1 MILIKNAS
9 IVNEGK
15 IFTSDILIKN
25 KRIEKIDSNISI
37 NHANY
42 EVIDA
47 NGLYLL
53 PGLIDDQVHFRDP
66 GFPNKGTITTE
77 SMAAVAGGVTS
88 FMDMPNTNPPTLTLQ
103 NLENKFSTASKQSFA
118 NYSFFMGVS
127 KHNLDEALKVD
138 NERVCGISDDGLYFG
153 DEEGIMANHPEFL
166 EQLFPR
172 SESLIALHS
181 EDDSVIKA
189 NEDKYKQIYGENIPI
204 KYHANIRSDEACYLA
219 TKRIIE
225 IAKKYQTRLHV
236 LHLSSG
242 KEVPLFTNSI
252 PLSKKRITV
261 EACTHHLFFNAND
274 YDRLGAKIKWNPSIK
289 FELDRLTLIN
299 GLNDDTIDI
308 VATDH
313 APHTELDK
321 QGGYFHAKSGAPLV
335 QHSLLALLEL
345 YHKNELTLQK
355 IVEKTSHHVA
365 EIYKIIDRGYIRE
378 GYYADLVLVDLKS
391 DNIFHQQQ
399 NFYKVGW
406 SPFDEYQFKSKVIK
420 TIVNG
425 ELVYNNGQI
434 ISQPNGERLLFQKIR

>member
-1 MILIKNAS
+1 MILIKNAR
-9 IVNEGK
+9 IVNEGE

-25 KRIEKIDSNISI
+25 KRIEKIGSNISI
-37 NHANY
+37 NHANH

-47 NGLYLL
+47 SGLYLL
-53 PGLIDDQVHFRDP
+53 PGLIDDQVHFRYP
-66 GFPNKGTITTE
+66 GFPNKGTISTE

-103 NLENKFSTASKQSFA
+103 NLEDKFSTASKQSFA

-166 EQLFPR
+166 EQLFSR

-189 NEDKYKQIYGENIPI
+189 NEDKYKQIYGEDIPI
-204 KYHANIRSDEACYLA
+204 NYHANIRSDEACYLA

-225 IAKKYQTRLHV
+225 IAQKHQTRLHV

-261 EACTHHLFFNAND
+261 EACTHHLFFNEGD
-274 YDRLGAKIKWNPSIK
+274 YEKLGAKIKWNPSIK
-289 FELDRLTLIN
+289 SELDRLTLIN
-299 GLNDDTIDI
+299 ELNNDTIDI
-308 VATDH
+308 IATDH

-321 QGGYFHAKSGAPLV
+321 QGNYFHAKSGAPLV

-355 IVEKTSHHVA
+355 IVEKTSHHVS
-365 EIYKIIDRGYIRE
+365 EIYKIVDRGYIRE
-378 GYYADLVLVDLKS
+378 GYYADLVLVDLNS
-391 DNIFHQQQ
+391 EHVFHQHQ
-399 NFYKVGW
+399 NLYKVGW
-406 SPFDEYQFKSKVIK
+406 SPFDEYQFKSKIIK
-420 TIVNG
+420 TSVNG
-425 ELVYNNGQI
+425 EIVYNNGQI